1 MIVLRDVVWR
11 FSEKTRSCEIR
22 FVSSPALLLMSALQ
36 GDKIILRDKLN
47 VENLGTM
54 FLCENQRKC
63 YLDYFLLLLNFLELM
78 PTEKQ
83 IEELR
88 IFIKKYYEKD
98 IYLLTY

>member
-1 MIVLRDVVWR
+1 MIVLRDVVLS
-11 FSEKTRSCEIR
+11 FSEETRSCEIR
-22 FVSSPALLLMSALQ
+22 SVSSPALLLMSALQ
-36 GDKIILRDKLN
+36 GDKIILGDKLN

-88 IFIKKYYEKD
+88 IFIKNITKK
-98 IYLLTY
+98 IYIY